1 MSDPLP
7 ATASWVVVPP
17 FHNDAAW
24 RAAIVEAAQ
33 AAGRQMHDLDATP
46 EGPTT
51 YAPDVIV
58 LTSDASR
65 PLQAGAPAEAIA
77 GLLTE
82 SGIRLD
88 PHEDPEALPQY
99 IRLLTEQIARLGQL
113 PASRIFR
120 RQDFAGGAVEILP
133 GFMLTPPAASSK
145 PPLTPRLRAVTDAVA
160 LLDPARPRATWA
172 PDLFNYNSRV
182 VAGGSRGDLDLTGR
196 PRCLL
201 AGPYI
206 VLPAGRWRATYRLTF
221 DDRGSR
227 VRIRVDWGGVEQFLS
242 EEFVPGQPGVFE
254 ITQEYDWLEDGPAE
268 IRLILMEGVFDGRMT
283 FSGAEIER
291 IG

>member
-1 MSDPLP
+1 MKTPAP

-24 RAAIVEAAQ
+24 RAAIIEAAQ
-33 AAGRQMHDLDATP
+33 AAGRHIHDLDATP
-46 EGPTT
+46 EDAPTN
-51 YAPDVIV
+51 APDVII
-58 LTSDASR
+58 LTSDVSR
-65 PLQAGAPAEAIA
+65 PLQAGAPAEMIA

-82 SGIRLD
+82 PGIRLD

-113 PASRIFR
+113 PANRIFR
-120 RQDFAGGAVEILP
+120 RQDFAGGAAEILP
-133 GFMLTPPAASSK
+133 GFMLALPKATSK
-145 PPLTPRLRAVTDAVA
+145 PLLTPRLKAVTDAVA
-160 LLDPARPRATWA
+160 LLDPTRPQATWA
-172 PDLFNYNSRV
+172 PDLFNYNSRI
-182 VAGGSRGDLDLTGR
+182 VAGGSRGELDLTGR

-221 DDRGSR
+221 DETGSR
-227 VRIRVDWGGVEQFLS
+227 LRIRVDWGGVEQFLS
-242 EEFVPGQPGVFE
+242 EEFVPGRPGVFE
-254 ITQEYDWLEDGPAE
+254 ITQEYDWLEPGPAE
-268 IRLILMEGVFDGRMT
+268 IRLILLEGVFDGRMT